1 MSIPRLPLIL
11 LFTMAL
17 PFLAQA
23 EEQIE
28 FNLPSENI
36 GCIYTPEGGVAHYQ
50 PVDGGPELLCD
61 RVQPQ
66 YVRIILGPKGKAV
79 LFKDVG
85 DASCCAVRPILAYGE
100 TWKAGPFICKSS
112 TKGLSCQRGK
122 NGFVMSRSRL
132 KVY

>member
-1 MSIPRLPLIL
+1 MSVLRFLLASAVLLMVPL
-11 LFTMAL
+11 AVQ
-17 PFLAQA
+17 AQ
-23 EEQIE
+23 EQIE

-36 GCIYTPEGGVAHYQ
+36 GCIYTPKDGVAHYQ

-79 LFKDVG
+79 LYKEVG
-85 DASCCAVRPILAYGE
+85 DASCCAVRTILDYGE

-112 TKGLSCQRGK
+112 TKGLACQRGK